1 MTYDCEA
8 LVDSG
13 AEVICFT
20 TGLTHSLYGCVK
32 WPVLTLRL
40 THATASL
47 KRITSGQHSENIDFL
62 LTDNSRCSCS
72 TGTPLARAP

>member
-13 AEVICFT
+13 AEVIFLQLVS
-20 TGLTHSLYGCVK
+20 LTASMVAVK

-47 KRITSGQHSENIDFL
+47 KLITSGQHSENIDFL